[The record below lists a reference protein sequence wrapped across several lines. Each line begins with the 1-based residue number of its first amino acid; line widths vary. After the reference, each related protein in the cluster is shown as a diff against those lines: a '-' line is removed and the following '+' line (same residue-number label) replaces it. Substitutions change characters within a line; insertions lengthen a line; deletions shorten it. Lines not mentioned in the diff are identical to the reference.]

1 MEAMSEEQV
10 MGLDAYTAYYGA
22 ANRYA
27 GATLKITKT
36 AQADL
41 QLTAAQA
48 LAWVTELCKKGA
60 LAPAERWRLAGLFV
74 ATAEP
79 YWATTRARS

>member
-1 MEAMSEEQV
+1 
-10 MGLDAYTAYYGA
+10 MGLDAYTAYCGTA
-22 ANRYA
+22 SRYA
-27 GATLKITKT
+27 GATLEMTKT

-48 LAWVTELCKKGA
+48 LARVTELCKKGA

-74 ATAEP
+74 AAAEP
-79 YWATTRARS
+79 YWAITGAGS

>member
-1 MEAMSEEQV
+1 MSEEQV
-10 MGLDAYTAYYGA
+10 IGLDAYTAYYGA
-22 ANRYA
+22 ASRYA

-79 YWATTRARS
+79 YWATTGAGS